1 MKRVLVVGATGAQG
15 GSVASHLLNRARF
28 DVRALTRNPGSAAA
42 QKLRARGAEV
52 VQGELA
58 DRGSLRAALKGV
70 DAVFGVTSFW
80 EHFEKEPEHGRNLI
94 NAIAGA
100 DVEHFVFSSLPSVA
114 KWSNDELQC
123 PHFDQKY
130 ELEEY
135 ARTLGIPSTFVHV
148 AFYYDNFFTFF
159 PPRKNGDGA
168 YHFGF
173 PQGDVPLAAVAA
185 EDVGGVV
192 ATIFERPE
200 ELLGKTVGIVG
211 DDLEPAAYAAAMS
224 RASGKSITYESI
236 PREVFATFP
245 FKGAA
250 DLADMFEFNRR
261 RYPNRAADLE
271 QSRALYPR
279 MQTFEQWVAK
289 RGDKLAL

>member
-1 MKRVLVVGATGAQG
+1 MKRVLIIGATGAQG

-28 DVRALTRNPGSAAA
+28 DVRALTRNPHSAAA
-42 QKLRARGAEV
+42 QKLRSRGAEV
-52 VQGELA
+52 VHGELA
-58 DRGSLRAALKGV
+58 DRATLRAALRGV

-94 NAIAGA
+94 NAVAGA

-114 KWSNDELQC
+114 RWSNDELQC
-123 PHFDQKY
+123 PHFDQKF
-130 ELEEY
+130 ELQEY
-135 ARTLGIPSTFVHV
+135 ARSLGIPSTFVHV

-159 PPRKNGDGA
+159 PPQKNGDGA
-168 YHFGF
+168 WHFGF
-173 PQGDVPLAAVAA
+173 NQGEVPLAGVAA

-192 ATIFERPE
+192 ATIFEQPE
-200 ELLGKTVGIVG
+200 ESIGKIVGIAG
-211 DDLEPAAYAAAMS
+211 DDLTPAQYAEAMS
-224 RASGKSITYESI
+224 RASGRTILYDYI

-261 RYPNRAADLE
+261 RYPNRAADVQ

-279 MQTFEQWVAK
+279 MQTFEQWVSR
-289 RGDKLAL
+289 RGDRIAA